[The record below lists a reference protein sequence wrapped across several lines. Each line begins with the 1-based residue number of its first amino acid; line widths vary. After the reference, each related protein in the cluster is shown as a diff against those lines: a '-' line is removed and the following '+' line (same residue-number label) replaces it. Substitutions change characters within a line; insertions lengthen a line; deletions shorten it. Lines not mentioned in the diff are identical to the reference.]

1 LRTTCRIP
9 LTPEGESLE
18 ALAPHPISIRR
29 RPAGRAPGPR
39 RTGQAAMSAGPRN
52 ARIDLLRGVS
62 IVLVLLHH
70 FNIPYPL
77 RDTSLAH
84 VFGWDAVHA
93 IVRNGNYGVTMF
105 FAISGY
111 LITSNARR
119 RWGSLGA
126 LDVRAF
132 YVSRIARI
140 VPCLLLLLALV
151 NGLAVAGVPIF
162 TNHAPQ
168 GIAVSY
174 WLVNLAS
181 LTFWMNALIGAY
193 GWVNYALGVLWSLSV
208 EEVFYL
214 SFPLLCIALRRDARL
229 FAFWLLIAAIG
240 PVYRYT
246 HPGDE
251 SGFLYAYFACFD
263 GIAIGCCTALLAE
276 RARWQALAAAPVQW
290 LTATL
295 MGGLYLAWPIAE
307 SHVLGVSAMALGTA
321 VLLIGAHAERTPA
334 HGRMLAPL
342 RWSGRLSYE
351 LYLFHLIV
359 LGALRTFW
367 PPSAMHGDGK
377 LALLVAYLVLSAGLS
392 ALIAR
397 GYATPLDRWIK
408 RVALRPAAHVTD
420 RARV

>member
-1 LRTTCRIP
+1 
-9 LTPEGESLE
+9 
-18 ALAPHPISIRR
+18 
-29 RPAGRAPGPR
+29 
-39 RTGQAAMSAGPRN
+39 MSAAPRN
-52 ARIDLLRGVS
+52 ARIDLMRGVS
-62 IVLVLLHH
+62 ILLVLLHH
-70 FNIPYPL
+70 FNIAYPL
-77 RDTSLAH
+77 RDTALAR
-84 VFGWDAVHA
+84 VLGWDTIHA

-151 NGLAVAGVPIF
+151 NGLAAAGVPIF

-181 LTFWMNALIGAY
+181 LTFWMNVLLGAY

-214 SFPLLCIALRRDARL
+214 SFPLLCIALRRDTRL

-251 SGFLYAYFACFD
+251 GGFLYAYFACFD

-276 RARWQALAAAPVQW
+276 RARWQMLAAAPVQW
-290 LTATL
+290 LVAALMTA
-295 MGGLYLAWPIAE
+295 LYLAWPIAQ
-307 SHVLGVSAMALGTA
+307 SHVFGVSAMALGTA
-321 VLLIGAHAERTPA
+321 VLLIGAHAEHAPA
-334 HGRMLAPL
+334 HGRLLAPL

-359 LGALRTFW
+359 LGALRTLW
-367 PPSAMHGDGK
+367 PPSVTQGDGK
-377 LALLVAYLVLSAGLS
+377 LALLVAYLALSAGVS
-392 ALIAR
+392 AVIAR
-397 GYATPLDRWIK
+397 GYATPLDRFIK
-408 RVALRPAAHVTD
+408 RIASRPTARMTD
-420 RARV
+420 SARV

>member
-1 LRTTCRIP
+1 
-9 LTPEGESLE
+9 
-18 ALAPHPISIRR
+18 
-29 RPAGRAPGPR
+29 
-39 RTGQAAMSAGPRN
+39 MSTAPRN

-62 IVLVLLHH
+62 ILLVLLHH
-70 FNIPYPL
+70 FNIAYSL
-77 RDTSLAH
+77 RDTALAR
-84 VFGWDAVHA
+84 VLGWDTIHA
-93 IVRNGNYGVTMF
+93 IARNGNYGVTMF
-105 FAISGY
+105 FTISGY

-132 YVSRIARI
+132 YVSRVARI

-151 NGLAVAGVPIF
+151 NGLAAAGVPIF

-181 LTFWMNALIGAY
+181 LTFWMNVLIGAY

-214 SFPLLCIALRRDARL
+214 SFPLLCMALRRDTRL

-246 HPGDE
+246 HQGDE
-251 SGFLYAYFACFD
+251 AGFLYAYFACFD
-263 GIAIGCCTALLAE
+263 GIAIGCCTALLAA
-276 RARWQALAAAPVQW
+276 RARWRSLAAASVQW
-290 LTATL
+290 LAATL
-295 MGGLYLAWPIAE
+295 MTALYLAWPIAE
-307 SHVLGVSAMALGTA
+307 SHVFGVSAMALGTA
-321 VLLIGAHAERTPA
+321 ILLIGAHAEPTSA

-367 PPSAMHGDGK
+367 PPSATHGDGK
-377 LALLVAYLVLSAGLS
+377 LALLVAYLALSAGVS
-392 ALIAR
+392 AVVAH
-397 GYATPLDRWIK
+397 GYATPLDRFIK
-408 RVALRPAAHVTD
+408 RVASRPGVQVTD
-420 RARV
+420 SARV

>member
-1 LRTTCRIP
+1 
-9 LTPEGESLE
+9 
-18 ALAPHPISIRR
+18 
-29 RPAGRAPGPR
+29 
-39 RTGQAAMSAGPRN
+39 MSAAPRN

-62 IVLVLLHH
+62 ILLVLLHH
-70 FNIPYPL
+70 FNIAYPL
-77 RDTSLAH
+77 RDTALAR
-84 VFGWDAVHA
+84 VLGWDTIHA

-151 NGLAVAGVPIF
+151 NGLAAAGVPIF

-181 LTFWMNALIGAY
+181 LTFWMNVLIGAY

-214 SFPLLCIALRRDARL
+214 SFPLLCIALRRDTRL

-251 SGFLYAYFACFD
+251 GGFLYAYFACFD

-276 RARWQALAAAPVQW
+276 RARWQMLAAAPVQW
-290 LTATL
+290 LVAALMTA
-295 MGGLYLAWPIAE
+295 LYLAWPIAQ
-307 SHVLGVSAMALGTA
+307 SHVFGVSAMALGTA
-321 VLLIGAHAERTPA
+321 VLLIGAHAEHAPA
-334 HGRMLAPL
+334 HGRLLAPL

-367 PPSAMHGDGK
+367 PPSSTQGDGK
-377 LALLVAYLVLSAGLS
+377 LALLVAYLALSAALS
-392 ALIAR
+392 AVIAR
-397 GYATPLDRWIK
+397 GYATPLDRFIK
-408 RVALRPAAHVTD
+408 RIASRPAARMTD
-420 RARV
+420 SARV